1 MYDYKNLQGKI
12 LIAHPNAPKDT
23 IFHKSVIYIYQHSL
37 EKGSIGLILNKPSR
51 YTVQDICDEKK
62 IQFSGNVPPVF
73 HGGPV
78 NSQALVLLHTD
89 DWATHN
95 TARVSGNLMISSDD
109 FMLEKLA
116 HGDAPAHWRL
126 FAGMSGWS
134 PLQIEAELT
143 GKWPYKPE
151 NSWLIAT
158 PTAELLLQTRYNVLW
173 EHAFKI
179 SSSQMFAEYF

>member
-37 EKGSIGLILNKPSR
+37 EKGSLGLILNKPSR

-62 IQFSGNVPPVF
+62 IQFSGNVPAVY

-134 PLQIEAELT
+134 PLQIEAELN
-143 GKWPYKPE
+143 GKWPYRAE
-151 NSWLIAT
+151 HSWLIAD
-158 PTAELLLQTRYNVLW
+158 PTENLVFSNQHTKLW
-173 EHAFKI
+173 EESFKLCG
-179 SSSQMFAEYF
+179 SQMFDQYF